1 MTAAVDLSHADWCAI
16 EREYCERHLRN
27 FVGRSWHVLE
37 PATEFVP
44 GWHIDAICEHLE
56 AVIYGQ
62 IRLLLINIPPR
73 HMKSLLA
80 AVDFPA
86 WVWTKWPE
94 YRWLCASYA
103 QALANRDSLKT
114 RRVIL
119 SPWYQELWGH
129 KYQLTND
136 QNAKVRFEND
146 RTGYRMATSVGSI
159 ATGEGGDTIVVDDPH
174 SAQQARSVAER
185 ENALLWWDETM
196 SNRLNDPNKGGKII
210 VMQRLH
216 ERDLSGHV
224 LAEGGY
230 EHLCLP
236 AEFEPERRAVTS
248 IGRDPRQEPGEP
260 IWPERMSPEYLAEQ
274 ARTMGEVGY
283 AGQYQQRPMP
293 RGGGMF
299 KVSMFGILDRDP
311 DPRRIK
317 RAVRYWDKAATEGGG
332 ARSAGVRLYLLD
344 DGSFVVSDVQK
355 GQWSVGERERR
366 IKQTA
371 EIDGKGLAVWI
382 EQEPGSGGK
391 ESAQSTI
398 RNLAGWNVRA
408 DKVSGSGSKTER
420 SEPFAAQVEAGNVWL
435 VRADWN
441 QGFMDEC
448 ELFPVGQYKDQVDA
462 ASGAFNKLQAVQ
474 PAQSSPVKGL
484 V

>member
-1 MTAAVDLSHADWCAI
+1 MSAAVELGEAEWQAI
-16 EREYCERHLRN
+16 EREYCERRLRN

-37 PATEFVP
+37 PATTFVP

-56 AVIYGQ
+56 AVTFGH
-62 IRLLLINIPPR
+62 IRRLLINIPPR
-73 HMKSLLA
+73 HMKSLLSS
-80 AVDFPA
+80 VDWQA
-86 WVWTKWPE
+86 WTWTRWPE

-119 SPWYQELWGH
+119 SPWYQSLWGDRF
-129 KYQLTND
+129 QLTND

-159 ATGEGGDTIVVDDPH
+159 ATGEGGDSIVVDDPH
-174 SAQQARSVAER
+174 SAQQARSQAER
-185 ENALLWWDETM
+185 ENALIWWDETM
-196 SNRLNDPNKGGKII
+196 SNRLNDPHRGGKVI

-236 AEFEPERRAVTS
+236 AEFEPERRAVTT
-248 IGRDPRQEPGEP
+248 IGKDPRTEPGEP
-260 IWPERMSPEYLAEQ
+260 IWPERMSSQDLADQ
-274 ARTMGEVGY
+274 RRTMREVGY

-293 RGGGMF
+293 RGGGLF
-299 KVSMFGILDRDP
+299 QVSQFGILERTP

-317 RAVRYWDKAATEGGG
+317 RSVRYWDKAATEGGG
-332 ARSAGVRLYLLD
+332 ARSAGVRIDLLD
-344 DGSFVVSDVQK
+344 DGSFVVSSVLA
-355 GQWSVGERERR
+355 GHWSVGDRERR
-366 IKQTA
+366 IKQAA
-371 EIDGKGLAVWI
+371 EMDGRPIPVWI

-398 RNLAGWNVRA
+398 RNLAGFNVRA
-408 DKVSGSGSKTER
+408 DKVSGSGPKTER
-420 SEPFAAQVEAGNVWL
+420 AEPFAAQVEAGNVWL

-441 QGFMDEC
+441 QDFMDEH

-462 ASGAFNKLQAVQ
+462 ASGAFNKLQAAQ